1 VPSASEDLRQLMTS
15 WFGCIGDFGPY
26 LFLKS
31 RGWTEK
37 AGTFSKPT
45 PSYNP
50 SVYEAACLYFLID
63 EWDFWC
69 SDPLHWSLGEEI
81 RKVRKTCA
89 DEAKDG
95 GAEEVSV
102 LQFKPR
108 LDSEAG

>member
-1 VPSASEDLRQLMTS
+1 MPSASEDLRQLMTS

-37 AGTFSKPT
+37 AGMFSKPT

-50 SVYEAACLYFLID
+50 SIYEAACLHFLAD
-63 EWDFWC
+63 EWDFGWHE
-69 SDPLHWSLGEEI
+69 PLYWTVEEEL
-81 RKVRKTCA
+81 RKARKTGA